1 MNLDTWEET
10 TWQPSNSRAVA
21 SRGWYTAPG
30 NDPIEMK
37 YSQSVKDSHVVRGC
51 FIWILS
57 LVLVSPSA
65 PALAEVQS
73 FRLIPGESQIITKV
87 KDPFGSIVNGVLRV
101 RQGEAR
107 GDIDRLQEVGS
118 VSLVIDT
125 SSYNSNIGLRDQDI
139 QEHYL
144 EVQQYP
150 VIRFNSTGIQK
161 IERPQSP
168 EDLWQI
174 TVRGRLELHGVQREV
189 IVPVRLLYQTNKIT
203 AQGNLRLVLEDF
215 NIRVP
220 TLLFLKAG
228 NQVDVEFRIVGERQP

>member
-1 MNLDTWEET
+1 MR
-10 TWQPSNSRAVA
+10 PGSR
-21 SRGWYTAPG
+21 
-30 NDPIEMK
+30 
-37 YSQSVKDSHVVRGC
+37 

-57 LVLVSPSA
+57 LVLTSPSA
-65 PALAEVQS
+65 PALAEVQR
-73 FRLIPGESQIITKV
+73 FRLIPDESQIVTKS
-87 KDPFGSIVNGVLRV
+87 KDPFGGIVNGALRV

-125 SSYNSNIGLRDQDI
+125 RSYNSNIGLRDQDV
-139 QEHYL
+139 QEYYL
-144 EVQQYP
+144 EVRQYP
-150 VIRFNSTGIQK
+150 VIRFDSIGLQK
-161 IERPQSP
+161 IERSQSP

-189 IVPVRLLYQTNKIT
+189 IVPLRLLYQTNKT
-203 AQGNLRLVLEDF
+203 MAQGNFRLVLEDF

-228 NQVDVEFRIVGERQP
+228 NQVGVDFRIVGVGQP

>member
-1 MNLDTWEET
+1 M
-10 TWQPSNSRAVA
+10 RCA
-21 SRGWYTAPG
+21 
-30 NDPIEMK
+30 
-37 YSQSVKDSHVVRGC
+37 GC

-57 LVLVSPSA
+57 LVLISPSA

-73 FRLIPGESQIITKV
+73 FRLIPDESQIITKV
-87 KDPFGSIVNGVLRV
+87 KDPFGSIVNGALRV

-168 EDLWQI
+168 EDLWQM
-174 TVRGRLELHGVQREV
+174 TVRGRLEIHGVQREV
-189 IVPVRLLYQTNKIT
+189 IVPLRLLYQTNKIT
-203 AQGNLRLVLEDF
+203 AQGNFRFVLEDF

>member
-1 MNLDTWEET
+1 M
-10 TWQPSNSRAVA
+10 Q
-21 SRGWYTAPG
+21 RG
-30 NDPIEMK
+30 
-37 YSQSVKDSHVVRGC
+37 GC

-57 LVLVSPSA
+57 LVLVSPSG

-73 FRLIPGESQIITKV
+73 FRLNPDESQIITKV
-87 KDPFGSIVNGVLRV
+87 KDPFGIVVNGALRV

-125 SSYNSNIGLRDQDI
+125 SSYNSNIGLRDQDV

-161 IERPQSP
+161 IERPKSP

-203 AQGNLRLVLEDF
+203 AQGNFRLVLHDF

>member
-1 MNLDTWEET
+1 M
-10 TWQPSNSRAVA
+10 RCG
-21 SRGWYTAPG
+21 R
-30 NDPIEMK
+30 
-37 YSQSVKDSHVVRGC
+37 C

-57 LVLVSPSA
+57 LVLVFTSA

-73 FRLIPGESQIITKV
+73 FRLIPDESQIITKI
-87 KDPFGSIVNGVLRV
+87 KDPFGSIVNGALRV

-125 SSYNSNIGLRDQDI
+125 SSYNSNIGLRDQDV

-150 VIRFNSTGIQK
+150 VIRFNSTGIQNIK
-161 IERPQSP
+161 RPQSP

-174 TVRGRLELHGVQREV
+174 TVRGRLELHGVQKEV

-203 AQGNLRLVLEDF
+203 AQGNFRFVLEDF

>member
-1 MNLDTWEET
+1 M
-10 TWQPSNSRAVA
+10 QRV
-21 SRGWYTAPG
+21 
-30 NDPIEMK
+30 
-37 YSQSVKDSHVVRGC
+37 GC

-57 LVLVSPSA
+57 LVLISSSA
-65 PALAEVQS
+65 ALAEVQS
-73 FRLIPGESQIITKV
+73 FRLNPDESQIITKV
-87 KDPFGSIVNGVLRV
+87 KDPFGSIVNGALRV

-125 SSYNSNIGLRDQDI
+125 SSYNSNIGLRDQDV

-150 VIRFNSTGIQK
+150 VIRFNSIGIQNIK
-161 IERPQSP
+161 RPQSP

-174 TVRGRLELHGVQREV
+174 TVRGRLELHGVQKEV

-203 AQGNLRLVLEDF
+203 AQGNFRFVLEDF

-220 TLLFLKAG
+220 TLLFLKAA

>member
-1 MNLDTWEET
+1 MRLE
-10 TWQPSNSRAVA
+10 SR
-21 SRGWYTAPG
+21 
-30 NDPIEMK
+30 
-37 YSQSVKDSHVVRGC
+37 

-57 LVLVSPSA
+57 LVLVSASA
-65 PALAEVQS
+65 PALSEVQS
-73 FRLIPGESQIITKV
+73 FRLIPDESQIITKV
-87 KDPFGSIVNGVLRV
+87 KDPFGSIVNGALRV

-107 GDIDRLQEVGS
+107 GDIDRLQETGS

-150 VIRFNSTGIQK
+150 VIRFNSTGIQNIK
-161 IERPQSP
+161 RPQSP

-174 TVRGRLELHGVQREV
+174 TVRGRLELHGVQKEV
-189 IVPVRLLYQTNKIT
+189 MVPVRLIYQTNKIT
-203 AQGNLRLVLEDF
+203 AQGNFRFVLEDF

>member
-1 MNLDTWEET
+1 M
-10 TWQPSNSRAVA
+10 RC
-21 SRGWYTAPG
+21 G
-30 NDPIEMK
+30 
-37 YSQSVKDSHVVRGC
+37 GC

-73 FRLIPGESQIITKV
+73 FRLIPDESQIITKI
-87 KDPFGSIVNGVLRV
+87 KDPFGSIVNGALRV

-125 SSYNSNIGLRDQDI
+125 SSYNSNIGLRDQDV

-150 VIRFNSTGIQK
+150 VIRFNSTGIQNIK
-161 IERPQSP
+161 RPQSP

-174 TVRGRLELHGVQREV
+174 TVRGRLELHGVQKEM

-203 AQGNLRLVLEDF
+203 AQGNFRFVLEDF

>member
-1 MNLDTWEET
+1 MRC
-10 TWQPSNSRAVA
+10 RA
-21 SRGWYTAPG
+21 
-30 NDPIEMK
+30 
-37 YSQSVKDSHVVRGC
+37 C

-57 LVLVSPSA
+57 VVLASPSA
-65 PALAEVQS
+65 PVLAEVQS
-73 FRLIPGESQIITKV
+73 FRLIPDESQIITKV
-87 KDPFGSIVNGVLRV
+87 KDPFGSIVNGAVRV

-118 VSLVIDT
+118 VNLVIDS
-125 SSYNSNIGLRDQDI
+125 SSYNSNIGLRDQDV

-150 VIRFNSTGIQK
+150 VIRFSSTGIQK

-174 TVRGRLELHGVQREV
+174 TIRGRLELHGVQKEV

-203 AQGNLRLVLEDF
+203 AQGNFRFVLEDF

-228 NQVDVEFRIVGERQP
+228 NQVDVEFRIVGERQF

>member
-1 MNLDTWEET
+1 M
-10 TWQPSNSRAVA
+10 Q
-21 SRGWYTAPG
+21 RG
-30 NDPIEMK
+30 
-37 YSQSVKDSHVVRGC
+37 GC

-57 LVLVSPSA
+57 LVLVSFSA

-73 FRLIPGESQIITKV
+73 FRLNPDESQIITKV
-87 KDPFGSIVNGVLRV
+87 KDPFGIVVNGALRV

-125 SSYNSNIGLRDQDI
+125 SSYNSNIGLRDQDV

-161 IERPQSP
+161 IERPKSP

-189 IVPVRLLYQTNKIT
+189 MVPVRLLYQTNKIT
-203 AQGNLRLVLEDF
+203 AQGNFRLVLEDF

>member
-1 MNLDTWEET
+1 M
-10 TWQPSNSRAVA
+10 RC
-21 SRGWYTAPG
+21 GGY
-30 NDPIEMK
+30 
-37 YSQSVKDSHVVRGC
+37 

-57 LVLVSPSA
+57 VVLISPSA
-65 PALAEVQS
+65 AALAEVQS
-73 FRLIPGESQIITKV
+73 FRLIPDGSQIITKV
-87 KDPFGSIVNGVLRV
+87 KDPFGSIVNGALRV

-118 VSLVIDT
+118 VSLVIDA
-125 SSYNSNIGLRDQDI
+125 SSYNSNIGLRDQDV

-174 TVRGRLELHGVQREV
+174 TVRGRLELHGVQRDV

-203 AQGNLRLVLEDF
+203 AQGNFQFVLEDF

>member
-1 MNLDTWEET
+1 MR
-10 TWQPSNSRAVA
+10 PGSR
-21 SRGWYTAPG
+21 
-30 NDPIEMK
+30 
-37 YSQSVKDSHVVRGC
+37 

-57 LVLVSPSA
+57 LVLTSTSA
-65 PALAEVQS
+65 PGLAELQR
-73 FRLIPGESQIITKV
+73 FRLIPDESQIITKI
-87 KDPFGSIVNGVLRV
+87 KDPFGNIVYGALRV

-125 SSYNSNIGLRDQDI
+125 TSYNSNIGLRDQDVH
-139 QEHYL
+139 EYYL
-144 EVQQYP
+144 EVKQYP
-150 VIRFNSTGIQK
+150 VIRFDSTGIQK

-168 EDLWQI
+168 KDLWQI
-174 TVRGRLELHGVQREV
+174 TVRGRLQLHGVQREV
-189 IVPVRLLYQTNKIT
+189 LVPLRLFYQTNKII

-228 NQVDVEFRIVGERQP
+228 NQVDVDFRIVGERQP

>member
-1 MNLDTWEET
+1 
-10 TWQPSNSRAVA
+10 
-21 SRGWYTAPG
+21 
-30 NDPIEMK
+30 MK
-37 YSQSVKDSHVVRGC
+37 YLQRVKSLMRRGLR

-57 LVLVSPSA
+57 LFLTSPSA
-65 PALAEVQS
+65 PASAEVHR
-73 FRLIPGESQIITKV
+73 FRLIPDESQIITKI
-87 KDPFGSIVNGVLRV
+87 KDPFGGIVSGALRV

-125 SSYNSNIGLRDQDI
+125 RSYNSNIGLRDQDI
-139 QEHYL
+139 QEYYL

-150 VIRFNSTGIQK
+150 VIRFDSTSIQK

-189 IVPVRLLYQTNKIT
+189 IVPLRLLYQTNKVM
-203 AQGNLRLVLEDF
+203 AQGNFRVLLEDF
-215 NIRVP
+215 NIKVP

>member
-1 MNLDTWEET
+1 M
-10 TWQPSNSRAVA
+10 RC
-21 SRGWYTAPG
+21 R
-30 NDPIEMK
+30 
-37 YSQSVKDSHVVRGC
+37 SH

-57 LVLVSPSA
+57 LVLISFSA
-65 PALAEVQS
+65 PTLAEVQR
-73 FRLIPGESQIITKV
+73 FRLIPDESQIATKI
-87 KDPFGSIVNGVLRV
+87 KDPFGGIVNGALRV

-125 SSYNSNIGLRDQDI
+125 KSYNSNIGLRDQDV
-139 QEHYL
+139 QEYYL

-168 EDLWQI
+168 EDPWQI
-174 TVRGRLELHGVQREV
+174 TVRGRLELHGVQRDV
-189 IVPVRLLYQTNKIT
+189 LVPLRLLYQRNKIT
-203 AQGNLRLVLEDF
+203 AQGNFRFVLEDF
-215 NIRVP
+215 NMRVP

-228 NQVDVEFRIVGERQP
+228 NQVDVEFRIVGEHQP

>member
-1 MNLDTWEET
+1 MTCL
-10 TWQPSNSRAVA
+10 
-21 SRGWYTAPG
+21 
-30 NDPIEMK
+30 
-37 YSQSVKDSHVVRGC
+37 QSVKSPMWRGWC
-51 FIWILS
+51 FLWILS
-57 LVLVSPSA
+57 LVLISPSA
-65 PALAEVQS
+65 PALAEVHR
-73 FRLIPGESQIITKV
+73 FRLIPDESQIITKV
-87 KDPFGSIVNGVLRV
+87 KDPFGSIVNGALRV

-118 VSLVIDT
+118 VSLVIDA
-125 SSYNSNIGLRDQDI
+125 SSYNSNIGLRDQDV

-150 VIRFNSTGIQK
+150 VIRFNITGIQK

-168 EDLWQI
+168 ENLRQI

-203 AQGNLRLVLEDF
+203 AQGNFQFVLEDF

>member
-1 MNLDTWEET
+1 MRCGGRFN
-10 TWQPSNSRAVA
+10 
-21 SRGWYTAPG
+21 
-30 NDPIEMK
+30 
-37 YSQSVKDSHVVRGC
+37 
-51 FIWILS
+51 WILS
-57 LVLVSPSA
+57 LFLVSPSA
-65 PALAEVQS
+65 PALAEIQS
-73 FRLIPGESQIITKV
+73 FRVIPNESQIVTKV
-87 KDPFGSIVNGVLRV
+87 KDPFGSVVNGALRV
-101 RQGEAR
+101 RQGEVR

-118 VSLVIDT
+118 VNLVIDS

-161 IERPQSP
+161 IERLQSP
-168 EDLWQI
+168 EELWQI
-174 TVRGRLELHGVQREV
+174 TVRGRLELHGVQKDV

-203 AQGNLRLVLEDF
+203 AQGNFRFVLEDF

>member
-1 MNLDTWEET
+1 M
-10 TWQPSNSRAVA
+10 RC
-21 SRGWYTAPG
+21 G
-30 NDPIEMK
+30 
-37 YSQSVKDSHVVRGC
+37 GC

-57 LVLVSPSA
+57 LVVVSSSA

-73 FRLIPGESQIITKV
+73 FRLIPDESQIITKI
-87 KDPFGSIVNGVLRV
+87 KDPFGSIVNGALRV

-125 SSYNSNIGLRDQDI
+125 SSYNSNIGLRDQDV

-150 VIRFNSTGIQK
+150 VIRFNSTGIQNIK
-161 IERPQSP
+161 RPQSP

-174 TVRGRLELHGVQREV
+174 TVRGRLELHGVQKEV

-203 AQGNLRLVLEDF
+203 AQGNFRFVLEDF

>member
-1 MNLDTWEET
+1 M
-10 TWQPSNSRAVA
+10 RCA
-21 SRGWYTAPG
+21 GF
-30 NDPIEMK
+30 
-37 YSQSVKDSHVVRGC
+37 

-57 LVLVSPSA
+57 LVFGFPLA

-73 FRLIPGESQIITKV
+73 FRLIPDESQIITKV
-87 KDPFGSIVNGVLRV
+87 KDPFGNIVNGALRV

-168 EDLWQI
+168 ENLWQI
-174 TVRGRLELHGVQREV
+174 TVRGSLELHGVQREV

-203 AQGNLRLVLEDF
+203 AQGNFRLVLEDF

>member
-1 MNLDTWEET
+1 MWHAWCVL
-10 TWQPSNSRAVA
+10 
-21 SRGWYTAPG
+21 
-30 NDPIEMK
+30 
-37 YSQSVKDSHVVRGC
+37 
-51 FIWILS
+51 WIL
-57 LVLVSPSA
+57 LLFLISPSA
-65 PALAEVQS
+65 VPLAEVQR
-73 FRLIPGESQIITKV
+73 FRLIPEESQIVTKV
-87 KDPFGSIVNGVLRV
+87 KDPFGNIVDGALRL

-125 SSYNSNIGLRDQDI
+125 RSYNSNIGLRDQDV

-150 VIRFNSTGIQK
+150 LIRFDSTSIEK

-174 TVRGRLELHGVQREV
+174 TVRGRLELHGVRRDV

-203 AQGNLRLVLEDF
+203 AQGNFRFDLQDF

-228 NQVDVEFRIVGERQP
+228 NEVDVEFRIVGERQP

>member
-1 MNLDTWEET
+1 MR
-10 TWQPSNSRAVA
+10 PGSR
-21 SRGWYTAPG
+21 
-30 NDPIEMK
+30 
-37 YSQSVKDSHVVRGC
+37 

-57 LVLVSPSA
+57 LVLTSPSA
-65 PALAEVQS
+65 PALAEVQR
-73 FRLIPGESQIITKV
+73 FRLIPDESQIVTKI
-87 KDPFGSIVNGVLRV
+87 KDPFGGIVNGALRV

-125 SSYNSNIGLRDQDI
+125 RSYNSNIGLRDQDV
-139 QEHYL
+139 QEYYL
-144 EVQQYP
+144 EVRQYP
-150 VIRFNSTGIQK
+150 VIRFDSIGLQK
-161 IERPQSP
+161 IERSQSP

-189 IVPVRLLYQTNKIT
+189 IVPLRLLYQTNKT
-203 AQGNLRLVLEDF
+203 MAQGNFRLVLEDF

-228 NQVDVEFRIVGERQP
+228 NQVDVDFRIVGVGQP

>member
-1 MNLDTWEET
+1 M
-10 TWQPSNSRAVA
+10 RC
-21 SRGWYTAPG
+21 G
-30 NDPIEMK
+30 
-37 YSQSVKDSHVVRGC
+37 GC

-73 FRLIPGESQIITKV
+73 FRLIPDESQIITKI
-87 KDPFGSIVNGVLRV
+87 KDPFGSIVNGALRV

-125 SSYNSNIGLRDQDI
+125 SSYNSNIGLRDQDV

-150 VIRFNSTGIQK
+150 VIRFNSTGIQNIK
-161 IERPQSP
+161 RPQSP

-174 TVRGRLELHGVQREV
+174 TVRGRLELHGVQKEV

-203 AQGNLRLVLEDF
+203 AQGNFRFVLEDF